1 MKHYFAKAWFIG
13 ELLRESRRIIVITH
27 DQQSRE
33 ELTNDLDTMIG
44 ETKPFPSWELLP
56 YEAVSPS
63 PDITASRISCL
74 NSLSGDFL
82 IVTQASELLR
92 KTISLELINKTA
104 INLKI
109 GEKVSSDSLETLGYT
124 HTSLVSE
131 IGQYGTR
138 GDVIDIFPVGY
149 RNPIRLEGREKL
161 VSIREFDPESQRSIN
176 TLESIEILRIRET
189 ILPDSSLIP
198 ALAKASEAPPSEEKD
213 LLNKIDSGK
222 FFEGCEWLS
231 PKHLTILEILPKD
244 TKILLLEKD
253 KIYDAL
259 EEEENL
265 ILERFNRMREE
276 HRIVLEPSKLF
287 LKALQVKNLLKES
300 QSFDSL
306 YTKNAPKV
314 LPQAELRIKT
324 ISKIGSGDVFSP
336 LKKNIKEWR
345 EDPKHRIAFIVGT
358 KERAERFKR
367 ILLNHVE
374 IDSPILETTLAKW
387 FNETKDPVVILIGSL
402 KSGFI
407 LKDQGLSVISEE
419 ELFGE
424 RSFRQKKARKVSLKK
439 LLASLGNLSEGDFAV
454 HTDSGIAIYEGI
466 VHRSGDDYEGDF
478 LVLQFADSKLFVPV
492 YNVSKVQKFV
502 AADGQ
507 TPKLDKLS
515 NPYKWIKTKKRVRE
529 AVAELAGDL
538 IKLYAARS
546 LAKGWRYD
554 HIGALDDQFAESFP
568 FDETLDQAKAIEETL
583 NDLASDKPMDRLVC
597 GDVGFGKTEVAI
609 RAAYKV
615 TQHRRQIAVLV
626 PTTILVEQHKRS
638 FERRFEGYDI
648 VIEGVSRFS
657 SPKKNKEVLSRLRE
671 GEVDIVIGTHRLLS
685 KDVSF
690 KDLGLVIIDEEHRF
704 GVKQKEK
711 FKALKKSVD
720 VLTLTATPIPRTL
733 HMSLLEIKDI
743 SIIATPP
750 ADRRLIRT
758 YISDDSIIEDAI
770 QRELKRNGQVFFVHN
785 KIPQL
790 PSFVHKIKGLFPEA
804 IVAFAHGQMNER
816 ELELVMK
823 KFLEKK
829 IDILVSTTIIESGID
844 IPNANTMIICDAPN
858 FGLAQL
864 YQLRGRV
871 GRSSRQA
878 YCYFIVP
885 KSKRLSL
892 DAEKRLEALRSLDD
906 LGLGFQ
912 LAVRDLEIRGAGNL
926 LGKEQSGNVIS
937 VGFEL
942 YSQILKEAVA
952 NLKGEELELEELIQP
967 EVRFLG
973 SSYIPEDF
981 ISDISERLILYQRL
995 SVAKTDD
1002 DFRDLK
1008 EEITDRFG
1016 NPPREFENYFYLM
1029 RCRAI
1034 FKRKGIL
1041 RAEQKES
1048 EILLFLS
1055 PKASFSMDKLEAV
1068 LSDEVKLSKSLV
1080 LSVKT
1085 KKILEPEQ
1093 ILAVCNQIFETIEK

>member
-13 ELLRESRRIIVITH
+13 ELLRNSRRLLVITH
-27 DQQSRE
+27 DQKTRE
-33 ELTNDLDTMIG
+33 ELTYDL
-44 ETKPFPSWELLP
+44 ETIVGDARPFPSWELLP
-56 YEAVSPS
+56 YEAISPS
-63 PDITASRISCL
+63 PDITASRISSL
-74 NSLSGDFL
+74 NSLSGEFL
-82 IVTQASELLR
+82 VVTQASELLR
-92 KTISLELINKTA
+92 KTIPLELIKNRS

-109 GEKVSSDSLETLGYT
+109 GESVSSDSLESLGYT

-131 IGQYGTR
+131 VGQYGAR

-149 RNPIRLEGREKL
+149 KNPVRLEGRDRI
-161 VSIREFDPESQRSIN
+161 VSIREFDPESQRSLNI
-176 TLESIEILRIRET
+176 LESLRILRIRESL
-189 ILPDSSLIP
+189 LPDSSLIP
-198 ALAKASEAPPSEEKD
+198 NLAKASEAPPSEEKD
-213 LLNKIDSGK
+213 LLRKIDSGK

-231 PKHLTILEILPKD
+231 PKHSTILEMLPKD

-253 KIYDAL
+253 KIYEAL

-265 ILERFNRMREE
+265 IFERFNRMREE
-276 HRIVLEPSKLF
+276 HRIVLEPSYLF
-287 LKALQVKNLLKES
+287 SNVSKVKNLLKES
-300 QSFDSL
+300 ESFDSL
-306 YTKNAPKV
+306 YTKKAPKV
-314 LPQAELRIKT
+314 LPQAELKIKT
-324 ISKIGSGDVFSP
+324 ISKIGSGDVFLP
-336 LKKNIKEWR
+336 LRSNIKEWR
-345 EDPKHRIAFIVGT
+345 EDLNHRMAFIVGT

-374 IDSPILETTLAKW
+374 IDSPILETTLVKW
-387 FNETKDPVVILIGSL
+387 FNETKDPVAILIGSL

-424 RSFRQKKARKVSLKK
+424 RSFRQKKAKRVSLKK
-439 LLASLGNLSEGDFAV
+439 LLASLGNLSEGDYVV
-454 HTDSGIAIYEGI
+454 HTDSGIAKYEGI
-466 VHRSGDDYEGDF
+466 VHRSGDEYEGDF
-478 LVLQFADSKLFVPV
+478 LVLRFADSKLFVPV
-492 YNVSKVQKFV
+492 HNVSKVQKFV

-507 TPKLDKLS
+507 IPQLDKLS
-515 NPYKWIKTKKRVRE
+515 NPYKWIKTKKKVRE
-529 AVAELAGDL
+529 SVAVLAGDL

-546 LAKGWRYD
+546 IAKGWRYD

-568 FDETLDQAKAIEETL
+568 FDETPDQAKAIEESL
-583 NDLASDKPMDRLVC
+583 NDLASDRPMDRLVC

-615 TQHRRQIAVLV
+615 VQHRRQVAVLV

-638 FERRFEGYDI
+638 FEKRFGGYDI
-648 VIEGVSRFS
+648 TIEGVSRFS
-657 SPKKNKEVLSRLRE
+657 SPKKNKEVLGKLSN
-671 GEVDIVIGTHRLLS
+671 GDVDIIIGTHRLLS

-733 HMSLLEIKDI
+733 HMSLLDIKDI

-758 YISDDSIIEDAI
+758 YISDDSIVEDAI

-790 PSFVHKIKGLFPEA
+790 ATFAHRIKEMFPEA
-804 IVAFAHGQMNER
+804 NVAFAHGQMNER
-816 ELELVMK
+816 DLERIMK
-823 KFLEKK
+823 QFLERE
-829 IDILVSTTIIESGID
+829 IDILISTTIVESGID
-844 IPNANTMIICDAPN
+844 IPNANTIIISDAPN

-878 YCYFIVP
+878 YCYFLVP
-885 KSKRLSL
+885 RSKKLSI

-952 NLKGEELELEELIQP
+952 NLKGEELELDELIEP

-973 SSYIPEDF
+973 SAYIPEDF
-981 ISDISERLILYQRL
+981 IPDISERLILYQRL
-995 SVAKTDD
+995 SGARSDD
-1002 DFRDLK
+1002 DFRELK
-1008 EEITDRFG
+1008 EEISDRFG
-1016 NPPREFENYFYLM
+1016 NLPREFQSYFDLM
-1029 RCRAI
+1029 RCRAL
-1034 FKRKGIL
+1034 FKQKGIL
-1041 RAEQKES
+1041 RAEQKET
-1048 EILLFLS
+1048 EILLTLS
-1055 PKASFSMDKLEAV
+1055 PRASFSMDKLEKV
-1068 LSDEVKLSKSLV
+1068 LSDSISLSKNLI
-1080 LSVKT
+1080 LSIKT
-1085 KKILEPEQ
+1085 KRALEPGE
-1093 ILAVCNQIFETIEK
+1093 ILGVCYQIFETIEE